1 MCKMITDQELIR
13 QTMDFL
19 YHHLEKGLGLGSQVC
34 QINAVAYANAI
45 DHYIKDVLR
54 KSTTAD
60 IWMIGM

>member
-1 MCKMITDQELIR
+1 MITDQELIR
-13 QTMDFL
+13 QTMDFISPFG
-19 YHHLEKGLGLGSQVC
+19 KGLGLGSQVC

-54 KSTTAD
+54 KNITAD